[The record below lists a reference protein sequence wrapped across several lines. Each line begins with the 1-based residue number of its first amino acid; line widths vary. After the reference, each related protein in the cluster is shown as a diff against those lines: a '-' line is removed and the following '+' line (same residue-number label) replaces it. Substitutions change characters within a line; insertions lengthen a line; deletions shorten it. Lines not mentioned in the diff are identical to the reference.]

1 MTESKT
7 IKKLRKHKQK
17 QFVDHMFGELDE
29 LHSSNPK
36 GYMDLVQSMRDGS
49 FDKKM
54 SDSTSH
60 VSPETWRQHF
70 QDLLGPPVQQTP
82 DEDELID
89 YVQSNTGTR

>member
-1 MTESKT
+1 MRITSRLLKAHPGNPYLKGKLVTESKT
-7 IKKLRKHKQK
+7 YKKLRKHKQK

-49 FDKKM
+49 FDKKL

-60 VSPETWRQHF
+60 V
-70 QDLLGPPVQQTP
+70 LPVLP
-82 DEDELID
+82 GA
-89 YVQSNTGTR
+89 NTSKTF